1 MRLRFNKLSEMIDK
15 FILFGPTHIQTVI
28 AILTIS
34 ILVPSVLYFANNKL
48 LVRKISY
55 YLAFILIGHELVK
68 PFYRVYF
75 YDVDPLLVMPIHI
88 CHLAALFLGIFLISR
103 IHFFFEIA
111 YFWGLTGN
119 VLAIITP
126 DLILSYPDPQFITYY
141 FGHGLL
147 LMSIFFTCF
156 CIHTKLRW
164 ISIIRVF
171 VLTLLIL
178 PFIYLFNSFLIQFN
192 SEVNYWYIMQTPQA
206 ETILSLYPQSPF
218 HIPYLIFT
226 ALILFVMIL
235 IPYYFIKKLGKKRF
249 TSYYNF

>member
-1 MRLRFNKLSEMIDK
+1 MSAE
-15 FILFGPTHIQTVI
+15 FILFGSIHIQTIVF
-28 AILTIS
+28 ILIVSISFPS
-34 ILVPSVLYFANNKL
+34 ILYLANNKI
-48 LVRKISY
+48 LVRKISF
-55 YLAFILIGHELVK
+55 YLAFLLIAHELVK

-75 YDVDPLLVMPIHI
+75 YDVDPYMAIPIHI
-88 CHLAALFLGIFLISR
+88 CNLASLSLGIFLISR

-111 YFWGLTGN
+111 YFWGLTAN

-147 LMSIFFTCF
+147 LLSIFFTCL
-156 CIHTKLRW
+156 CVRTKMKW

-171 VLTLLIL
+171 LVTLFLL
-178 PFIYLFNSFLIQFN
+178 PFIYLFNIFIMQFN
-192 SEVNYWYIMQTPQA
+192 SEVNYWYIMKIPQS
-206 ETILSLYPQSPF
+206 ETVLSLFPQSPL

-226 ALILFVMIL
+226 AFILFIIVF
-235 IPYYFIKKLGKKRF
+235 IPYYYIKKLGKKRF